1 MVSFIGLATLVSNK
15 FKDFRDSDYLILPGV
30 GAFSNIMNTLN
41 MYTDL
46 DSLNNE
52 VESAGKPIL
61 GICVGMQIMNTEGY
75 ENGAHKG
82 LGWFPGV
89 VRKFEGV
96 SVPHVGWN
104 QVKFA
109 EPFEKNSGNFYFT
122 HSYKVDQLPDNYILG
137 KTNYGKSFVSAQ
149 KIDNI
154 IGVQFHPEKSQ
165 LNGLKLMKYFF
176 SL

>member
-15 FKDFRDSDYLILPGV
+15 SKDFKDSDYLILPGV

-41 MYTDL
+41 KYTDL

-52 VESAGKPIL
+52 VKSAGKPIL

-75 ENGAHKG
+75 ENGTYKG
-82 LGWFPGV
+82 LGWLPGLV
-89 VRKFEGV
+89 SKFEGI

-109 EPFEKNSGNFYFT
+109 EPFEKNIGDFYFT
-122 HSYKVDQLPDNYILG
+122 HSYKVEQLPNKYILG

-165 LNGLKLMKYFF
+165 LKGLNFMKYFF
-176 SL
+176 RL